1 MMEAQIVDFTFSN
14 FRTLAS
20 NVNILS
26 LWNAVSRQSVQKKE
40 KHSPIY
46 FWIVFYLSETEKK
59 TQHYRNEGTFKS
71 LRSQQWSYDP
81 SDAGSNRLDSD
92 ASIEGWLTSVYD

>member
-1 MMEAQIVDFTFSN
+1 MSSYMIEAQIVDFAFSN

-26 LWNAVSRQSVQKKE
+26 LRNAVSQSVQKKE

-46 FWIVFYLSETEKK
+46 LWIVFYLSETEKK
-59 TQHYRNEGTFKS
+59 TTLQE
-71 LRSQQWSYDP
+71 
-81 SDAGSNRLDSD
+81 
-92 ASIEGWLTSVYD
+92 

>member
-1 MMEAQIVDFTFSN
+1 MEAQIVDFAFSN

-20 NVNILS
+20 NVNIFS
-26 LWNAVSRQSVQKKE
+26 LRNAVSQSVQKKE

-46 FWIVFYLSETEKK
+46 LWIVFYLSETEKK
-59 TQHYRNEGTFKS
+59 QHYRNEGTFKS

-81 SDAGSNRLDSD
+81 SDAGSNRLDLN

>member
-1 MMEAQIVDFTFSN
+1 MMETQIVDFAFSN

-20 NVNILS
+20 RVNILS
-26 LWNAVSRQSVQKKE
+26 LSNAVGQSVQKKE

-46 FWIVFYLSETEKK
+46 LWIVFYLSETGKQK
-59 TQHYRNEGTFKS
+59 QHYSNEGTLKS

-81 SDAGSNRLDSD
+81 SDAGSNSLDSN